1 MNQQALK
8 MNKGPEQDERRTK
21 RRLAVDMDR
30 DMEEEKDTNKSLSC
44 CRRKQNVKRVSRRRA
59 SRGKGRSRRS
69 RSRKSRSRSR
79 TRHSRSRKG
88 RSRRPRRSRRRSR
101 RSRKSGKRGR
111 SRKSRRRSRKS
122 RRRRGRS
129 RKSRSRRLRRRKSR
143 RSRRSKSRKS
153 RRRRRRRRSKAEIIA
168 DNREQLTKSQSLTTP
183 SAKTLPDK
191 DAAIANLEAPV
202 TPYSPMRKDKR
213 TRPSQDGAILKAA
226 QPVIERDVRFEPMRS
241 PDERPKKEDDAPSTA
256 IDIDSSIKRRRP
268 KPPAYQAATEAAVR
282 REQVMRQ
289 REEER
294 FMRPP
299 TEEPAVEQ
307 PAFQRVP
314 DMVPIEEGI
323 DPDYPAQRIVISNF
337 VRNGCHIKRWLYE
350 DSYPLDAPR
359 PSIYG
364 LTGKGR
370 QYPNCCCGRRGL
382 CYGCCGRGST
392 SKQRGYIQD
401 NYENDRI
408 RGELQRLDVILK
420 NLED

>member
-1 MNQQALK
+1 MPALPFRHLACWNCC
-8 MNKGPEQDERRTK
+8 MIRSSSNSASSRHGASTALARNGACLVAEQD
-21 RRLAVDMDR
+21 
-30 DMEEEKDTNKSLSC
+30 
-44 CRRKQNVKRVSRRRA
+44 
-59 SRGKGRSRRS
+59 
-69 RSRKSRSRSR
+69 
-79 TRHSRSRKG
+79 
-88 RSRRPRRSRRRSR
+88 
-101 RSRKSGKRGR
+101 
-111 SRKSRRRSRKS
+111 
-122 RRRRGRS
+122 
-129 RKSRSRRLRRRKSR
+129 
-143 RSRRSKSRKS
+143 
-153 RRRRRRRRSKAEIIA
+153 
-168 DNREQLTKSQSLTTP
+168 QSW
-183 SAKTLPDK
+183 S
-191 DAAIANLEAPV
+191 
-202 TPYSPMRKDKR
+202 
-213 TRPSQDGAILKAA
+213 
-226 QPVIERDVRFEPMRS
+226 
-241 PDERPKKEDDAPSTA
+241 DERPKKEDDAPSTA

-282 REQVMRQ
+282 REQEMRQ
-289 REEER
+289 REQER

-299 TEEPAVEQ
+299 MEEPAVEQ

-314 DMVPIEEGI
+314 DMVPIEDGI

-420 NLED
+420 NLDD